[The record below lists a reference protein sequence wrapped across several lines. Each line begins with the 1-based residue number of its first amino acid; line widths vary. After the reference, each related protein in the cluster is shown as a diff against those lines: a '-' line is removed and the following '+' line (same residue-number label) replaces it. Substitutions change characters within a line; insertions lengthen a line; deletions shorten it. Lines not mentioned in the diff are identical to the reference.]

1 MVKLADTAFTSE
13 LAKTYVELISHVVQD
28 VTVEDYKAFTIYI
41 ESSDKNITLSPPNF
55 ISFLTPTKT

>member
-41 ESSDKNITLSPPNF
+41 ESSDKNITL
-55 ISFLTPTKT
+55 KKR